1 MKIPDLR
8 RVGAT
13 GSAAGSADGDSEPWL
28 DSLRDDLLQPP
39 SDDPPS
45 DETRLGLLVGPDT

>member
-13 GSAAGSADGDSEPWL
+13 GSAAGSADGEPWL